1 MVLPFLTGAVV
12 DIFQDPS
19 ALDLVEPI
27 VDHFSP
33 FLVWRRIDTP
43 SLTGSIVPLIENFA
57 PKETSAG
64 G

>member
-1 MVLPFLTGAVV
+1 M